1 MADSNRKNLGV
12 IFILAMGKNEFMTN
26 LKNQEY
32 DLLGQLLLEVG
43 IAMIHAGAPTRRVD
57 LALVRI
63 SNSFGC
69 EIHHQMTTRDLSISL
84 YADNR
89 PVFNGVVSKPALPAV
104 NFRLVSDI
112 SDLSLK
118 VKVERPS
125 LEQLESYI
133 KALSREGRYPRVMI
147 LSVVSLAGAAFCFTF
162 GGSWLAMMLTFLATF
177 IGLFLRQELIKFKV
191 NPYITTYLSAFSAS
205 SVVGLFWLSGIPGL
219 YEQALATSVLFLI
232 PGVPLVIAFVDF
244 LAGYILT
251 GIERAGNALLHVF
264 SISAGLASAL
274 YLFKIPF

>member
-1 MADSNRKNLGV
+1 MPKPVTQNYDPLG
-12 IFILAMGKNEFMTN
+12 K
-26 LKNQEY
+26 
-32 DLLGQLLLEVG
+32 LLLEIG
-43 IAMIHAGAPTRRVD
+43 ITMIHAGAPIRRVD

-69 EIHHQMTTRDLSISL
+69 QIHHQMTTRDLSISL
-84 YADNR
+84 YADHQL
-89 PVFNGVVSKPALPAV
+89 VFSGMVSKPGLPAV
-104 NFRLVSDI
+104 NFQLVSDI
-112 SDLSLK
+112 SDLGLR
-118 VKVERPS
+118 VKEEKPS
-125 LEQLESYI
+125 LEQFESYFTEI
-133 KALSREGRYPRVMI
+133 SGEVDYPRLFI
-147 LSVVSLAGAAFCFTF
+147 LVVVSLAGAAFCFTF
-162 GGSWLAMMLTFLATF
+162 GGNLFAMTLTFLSTF
-177 IGLFLRQELIKFKV
+177 AGLFLKQELIKLKV

-205 SVVGLFWLSGIPGL
+205 SVVGLFWLAGISGS